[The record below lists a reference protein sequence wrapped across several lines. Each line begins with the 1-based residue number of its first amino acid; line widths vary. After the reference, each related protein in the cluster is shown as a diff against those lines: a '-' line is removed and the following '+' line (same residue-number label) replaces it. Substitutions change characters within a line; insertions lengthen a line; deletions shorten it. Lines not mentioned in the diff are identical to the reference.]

1 MGRPR
6 IHPPR
11 KPIDPAKLSEIRR
24 AAGIAGAKARAAKSP
39 NKGRKPYVINVRP
52 ETGDRLKVYAQK
64 ANKTLTTAATELIDD
79 GLARVHGTDE

>member
-24 AAGIAGAKARAAKSP
+24 AAGITGAKARAAKSL

-52 ETGDRLKVYAQK
+52 ETGDRLKVYAK
-64 ANKTLTTAATELIDD
+64 AANKTLTTAATELIDD
-79 GLARVHGTDE
+79 GLARVHGAD